1 MPEYSPNL
9 NIEKALG
16 TENVNRAYFM
26 RVIDDIDEKVGVA
39 NGLAK
44 LDANG
49 NVLKAD
55 GTQAGEV
62 TKTQFETHT
71 GQAATTLKVGHVQ
84 LSDAVTS
91 TDVTK
96 AATSNAVKKAYDRAD
111 AAFTSASNGKTSIKN
126 AVTGAD
132 SRVVVPTDPTFDQLA
147 AAVGQIKTGPKKA
160 VGSAR
165 SSTTTVQVR
174 NALKGSHMLPTVT
187 VTGLSFRPSVVIIF
201 NNGIYSNAIYSDD
214 LLSDEGFPVGFL
226 NKNSSTLTPVVTN
239 EIYLANGSFKLAV
252 DTVDTNYSWIAIE
265 GDET

>member
-55 GTQAGEV
+55 GSQAGEV
-62 TKTQFETHT
+62 TKTQFDTHT

-111 AAFTSASNGKTSIKN
+111 AAFTSASNGKTAIKD

-132 SRVVVPTDPTFDQLA
+132 PRVVVPTDPTFTQLA
-147 AAVGQIKTGPKKA
+147 TAVGQIQTGKKFVQGTGS
-160 VGSAR
+160 VG
-165 SSTTTVQVR
+165 TDLPFVR
-174 NALKGSHMLPTVT
+174 NTGSSVNLLHLT
-187 VTGLSFRPSVVIIF
+187 VTGLPFKASYIIIR
-201 NNGIYSNAIYSDD
+201 NLDGSGNGAVYDNRD
-214 LLSDEGFPVGFL
+214 
-226 NKNSSTLTPVVTN
+226 SSTLRIKVLNSDTALYKITETGNAYVNATSFQLPVGTAYN
-239 EIYLANGSFKLAV
+239 QSYE
-252 DTVDTNYSWIAIE
+252 WIAFE
-265 GDET
+265 